1 MTEHSRMVGNKV
13 REVKKHIL
21 QQNMVDEKKLVTGAY
36 DKVQQFSFKYSSGL
50 ADCQVK

>member
-1 MTEHSRMVGNKV
+1 MVGNKV

-21 QQNMVDEKKLVTGAY
+21 QQNVVDEKKLVTGAH
-36 DKVQQFSFKYSSGL
+36 DKQRFSFKYSSGL

>member
-1 MTEHSRMVGNKV
+1 MVGNKV

-36 DKVQQFSFKYSSGL
+36 DKQLFSFKYSSGL

>member
-1 MTEHSRMVGNKV
+1 MIWGDTEHSRMVGNKV

-36 DKVQQFSFKYSSGL
+36 DKV
-50 ADCQVK
+50 